1 MSSKTNNKAG
11 LSFSLKLSILY
22 ALFFVIGSIGLFVFA
37 YYLIGGLVE
46 QREREIIRDRIQ
58 EYQAWY
64 EEGGLHALKAR
75 LKQSPEI
82 PLSA

>member
-22 ALFFVIGSIGLFVFA
+22 AIFFVIGSIGLFVFA

-58 EYQAWY
+58 AH
-64 EEGGLHALKAR
+64 GGTVKVESQLDKGTTFVIRLAR
-75 LKQSPEI
+75 AK
-82 PLSA
+82 